1 MSHLFAAI
9 LLFSSPGCP
18 HEEPTCITPT
28 EYVKINF
35 SSTGYFLTLVSRAHS
50 RRLRAELKRVP
61 ALAEALTQHFAK
73 PRNVVR
79 IPSLTPRSRE
89 RT

>member
-28 EYVKINF
+28 EYVKVDF
-35 SSTGYFLTLVSRAHS
+35 SSTG
-50 RRLRAELKRVP
+50 RVP
-61 ALAEALTQHFAK
+61 PGQTPASTPWSAE
-73 PRNVVR
+73 R
-79 IPSLTPRSRE
+79 IEGAAAQSASVNSAPAARPARKLPF
-89 RT
+89 